1 MGNLDNRFKARCPRQ
16 LKHMPEGWCPLAV
29 LRLKN
34 IKALGREPTEE
45 EEAKMSG
52 CPWAIAHQLSGYCW
66 FKYEAHFMNS
76 SPSSDLDIAALLQ
89 VSVDTVKKT
98 SEKGISKLQDKT
110 NVSELKKLF
119 NGDGVI
125 SDSADNDDS
134 IYCE

>member
-1 MGNLDNRFKARCPRQ
+1 
-16 LKHMPEGWCPLAV
+16 MP
-29 LRLKN
+29 
-34 IKALGREPTEE
+34 
-45 EEAKMSG
+45 G

-66 FKYEAHFMNS
+66 FKYEAHFMND

-89 VSVDTVKKT
+89 ISVDTVKKT

-110 NVSELKKLF
+110 NVSELKELF

-125 SDSADNDDS
+125 TDSSENDDS